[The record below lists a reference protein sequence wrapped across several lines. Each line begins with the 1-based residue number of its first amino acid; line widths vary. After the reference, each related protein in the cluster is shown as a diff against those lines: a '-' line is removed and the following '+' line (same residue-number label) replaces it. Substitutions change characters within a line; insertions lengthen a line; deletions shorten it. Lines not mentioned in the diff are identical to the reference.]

1 MSPVCQPG
9 GPSSRSTSLRRSTA
23 QTLLAAR
30 LDRVGQ
36 RLEISGDER
45 APMEVLRRVARRFG
59 GRVVFAGDRDLLA
72 EMRSPTDALHC
83 AGALQDAL
91 CLERGRF
98 PYEVELR
105 VAVVAGECER
115 RGRELRGAPVAEAW
129 ALLDR
134 AAPGEVLFSRA
145 VHLTANRS
153 EVRAAGEAG
162 SVYRLLPP
170 PERPFPTL
178 PFHGLWLRRR
188 APTAGVRL
196 AETAQALAGGVAR
209 APAFRMAVFAAV
221 AAVVLLR
228 LRPPGPEER
237 VEAALHSGRLHEAAL
252 WAEQWAGEV
261 PDDPRAHL
269 WKARAERRLGHPDA
283 ARDAMETA
291 LRLDPSLAV
300 DEEVAG
306 DMVDLLDAKGADLS
320 LVLRHSS
327 GAVREA
333 LVRATTSPS
342 YWQRHNAV
350 RALEKLGLE
359 ARIDRVGVA
368 LLDLRH
374 ERSCRIRMNAAR
386 RLASMGAGDPRV
398 LPALE
403 EARRDELPHAI
414 CNLRQVIDETIASL
428 AG

>member
-1 MSPVCQPG
+1 M
-9 GPSSRSTSLRRSTA
+9 
-23 QTLLAAR
+23 R

-59 GRVVFAGDRDLLA
+59 GRVVLAGDRELLA

-115 RGRELRGAPVAEAW
+115 RGQELRGAPVAEAW

-145 VHLTANRS
+145 VRLTANRS
-153 EVRAAGEAG
+153 EVRFAAEGD
-162 SVYRLLPP
+162 VYRLLPP
-170 PERPFPTL
+170 PEKPFPAL

-188 APTAGVRL
+188 TPSLAVRL
-196 AETAQALAGGVAR
+196 AEIVR
-209 APAFRMAVFAAV
+209 AASIGLGRATHGPAFRLAVLGVV
-221 AAVVLLR
+221 AAIVVLQ
-228 LRPPGPEER
+228 LRPPGPEEK
-237 VEAALHSGRLHEAAL
+237 VEAAISAGRLLEAAL
-252 WAEQWAGEV
+252 WAEQWAGEN

-269 WKARAERRLGHPDA
+269 WRARTEARLGHRET
-283 ARDAMETA
+283 AREALEIA
-291 LRLDPSLAV
+291 LRLDPTLAA
-300 DEEVAG
+300 DDEVAASL
-306 DMVDLLDAKGADLS
+306 VDLLDGKGADIL
-320 LVLRHSS
+320 LVLRNATD
-327 GAVREA
+327 AVREA
-333 LVRATTSPS
+333 LVLATTSPS

-350 RALEKLGLE
+350 RALEKLGLGD
-359 ARIDRVGVA
+359 RIDRVGVA
-368 LLDLRH
+368 ILDLRH
-374 ERSCRIRMNAAR
+374 ESSCRIRMAAAR
-386 RLASMGAGDPRV
+386 RLASLGAGDPRV

>member
-1 MSPVCQPG
+1 DPGRRQNPFEMSPVCQPD

-36 RLEISGDER
+36 RLETAGDER
-45 APMEVLRRVARRFG
+45 APMEVLRRAARRLAR
-59 GRVVFAGDRDLLA
+59 RVVFAGARALLA
-72 EMRSPTDALHC
+72 GLRSPTDALHC

-115 RGRELRGAPVAEAW
+115 RARELRGAPVAEAW

-178 PFHGLWLRRR
+178 PFHGRWLRRR

-196 AETAQALAGGVAR
+196 AETARALAGGVAR

-252 WAEQWAGEV
+252 WAEQW
-261 PDDPRAHL
+261 
-269 WKARAERRLGHPDA
+269 
-283 ARDAMETA
+283 
-291 LRLDPSLAV
+291 
-300 DEEVAG
+300 
-306 DMVDLLDAKGADLS
+306 
-320 LVLRHSS
+320 
-327 GAVREA
+327 
-333 LVRATTSPS
+333 
-342 YWQRHNAV
+342 
-350 RALEKLGLE
+350 
-359 ARIDRVGVA
+359 
-368 LLDLRH
+368 
-374 ERSCRIRMNAAR
+374 
-386 RLASMGAGDPRV
+386 
-398 LPALE
+398 
-403 EARRDELPHAI
+403 
-414 CNLRQVIDETIASL
+414 
-428 AG
+428 